1 MPKRIESKTS
11 RTAEMT
17 CLSRAASFLENEGLY
32 KSDDHIAPLLL
43 PDAFRMLFKVGLL
56 RKAFM
61 ALFAPK
67 GLYEYVIARTKY
79 IDTAFEKALEEQV
92 DQVLIFGAGFDTRAL
107 RFQEK
112 LQKTRVFELDVP
124 ITQQA
129 KIDQYANRGL
139 QSPQNLTY
147 MAIDFEKEKLAEKLY
162 AAGFQ
167 RDRTDL
173 FVLEGLLMYLQPDA
187 VRSTLQIISDYAG
200 RKSRLVFDY
209 VRASVLKGEE
219 HLYGAS
225 GAVKTVA
232 NAGEQWQFGSDR
244 EGIVSLLSG
253 VGFRVLDHLDAAAMD
268 RIYFSGVKTRVNET
282 HCLVTAEKI

>member
-1 MPKRIESKTS
+1 MTKRIESKTS

-17 CLSRAASFLENEGLY
+17 CLSRAASFMEKEALY
-32 KSDDHIAPLLL
+32 KSGDDIAPLLL
-43 PDAFRMLFKVGLL
+43 PDPFRWLFKVGLL

-79 IDTAFEKALEEQV
+79 IDAAFEKALEEQV
-92 DQVLIFGAGFDTRAL
+92 DQVLIFGAGFDSRAL
-107 RFQEK
+107 RFQDK
-112 LQKTRVFELDVP
+112 LQQTRVFELDAP

-129 KIDQYANRGL
+129 KINQYANRGL
-139 QSPQNLTY
+139 RSPQNLTY
-147 MAIDFEKEKLAEKLY
+147 IAIDFEKEKLAEKLD
-162 AAGFQ
+162 AAGFKK
-167 RDRTDL
+167 DRKGL
-173 FVLEGLLMYLQPDA
+173 FILEGLLMYLQPDS

-200 RKSRLVFDY
+200 RKSQLVFDY
-209 VRASVLKGEE
+209 VRASVLKGED

-232 NAGEQWQFGSDR
+232 NAGEQWQFGSNR
-244 EGIVSLLSG
+244 EGIISLLSG
-253 VGFRVLDHLDAAAMD
+253 VGFRVLDHLDAAAIN
-268 RIYFSGVKTRVNET
+268 RIFFGGAKTRVNES